1 MRAIADVP
9 TTVTVKSSTL
19 ARLRAYKTPG
29 ATLDDVLE
37 VEERP
42 NMPGTTDAWPNWS
55 IALPEPL
62 EELER
67 RPLAGRLAELL
78 RRSTDAG

>member
-29 ATLDDVLE
+29 ATLDDVLNDLMADT
-37 VEERP
+37 P
-42 NMPGTTDAWPNWS
+42 
-55 IALPEPL
+55 PESFWR
-62 EELER
+62 EIER
-67 RPLAGRLAELL
+67 RRAEPGPNVPADVML
-78 RRSTDAG
+78 RRLRE